1 MTSPLRVLLVDDHP
15 ATREGLR
22 SAIEAQ
28 PDLCVAG
35 EAATW
40 KESRH
45 LAADLRPDVMVL
57 DLNLP
62 DGNGWMLLDELKAA
76 GKLPPTLVL
85 SVCDE
90 QIYARRLLRA
100 GATGYL
106 MKDEPMETILRAI
119 REVRQGRIVAS
130 APIST
135 ALISEA
141 LGTVD
146 EAAPSEG
153 SGANIGGLSDRELQ
167 IFALFGQGLRNKEI
181 AARLRLSEKTVST
194 YKVRLMFKLDVRTT
208 PALIE
213 HYRQWSATGGSSPSA
228 SSSVTP
234 PSAVTD
240 GGGDPRN
247 A

>member
-1 MTSPLRVLLVDDHP
+1 MTAPLRILLVDDHP

-22 SAIEAQ
+22 SAIEVQ
-28 PDLCVAG
+28 PDLSIAG

-40 KESRH
+40 KAARH
-45 LAADLRPDVMVL
+45 LAEELRPDVMVL

-62 DGNGWMLLDELKAA
+62 DGNGWTLLDELKAA
-76 GKLPPTLVL
+76 GTLPPTLVL

-119 REVRQGRIVAS
+119 RDVRQGRIVAS
-130 APIST
+130 SSVST

-141 LGTVD
+141 LGTTD
-146 EAAPSEG
+146 EVAASEG
-153 SGANIGGLSDRELQ
+153 PASNVGGLSDRELQ

-194 YKVRLMFKLDVRTT
+194 YKVRLMGKLDVRTT
-208 PALIE
+208 PALME
-213 HYRQWSATGGSSPSA
+213 HYRQWNATGGNGP
-228 SSSVTP
+228 TP
-234 PSAVTD
+234 RAVLPL
-240 GGGDPRN
+240 G
-247 A
+247 

>member
-1 MTSPLRVLLVDDHP
+1 MTTPLRILLVDDHP

-22 SAIEAQ
+22 SAIEVQ
-28 PDLCVAG
+28 PDLRVAG

-40 KESRH
+40 RAALH
-45 LAADLRPDVMVL
+45 LAEDLRPDVMVL

-62 DGNGWMLLDELKAA
+62 DGNGWTLLEELKAA
-76 GKLPPTLVL
+76 GLLPPTLVL

-130 APIST
+130 ASIST
-135 ALISEA
+135 ALMSEA
-141 LGTVD
+141 LGTAE
-146 EAAPSEG
+146 EAAASDG
-153 SGANIGGLSDRELQ
+153 TASNVGGLSDRELQ
-167 IFALFGQGLRNKEI
+167 IFALFGEGLRNKEI

-194 YKVRLMFKLDVRTT
+194 YKVRLMSKLGVRTT
-208 PALIE
+208 PTLIE
-213 HYRQWSATGGSSPSA
+213 HYRRWNTAGENGAASRAAVAGVKPESNVESAA
-228 SSSVTP
+228 
-234 PSAVTD
+234 
-240 GGGDPRN
+240 PR
-247 A
+247 